1 MEKEIF
7 TSEFEKIANA
17 YDVKLWIAEKLGRR
31 WSYVMG
37 GGSEKFLP
45 ASLVG
50 EIGNY
55 GVFVEGENYDVK
67 EILRNVGEILSK
79 FTDVQKG

>member
-7 TSEFEKIANA
+7 TSEFEKMANT

-31 WSYVMG
+31 WSYVIG

-45 ASLVG
+45 ARLVG

-55 GVFVEGENYDVK
+55 GVFVEGESYDVE
-67 EILRNVGEILSK
+67 EILKNVGKILSK